1 MILKHMFALTNAP
14 TVFNVQL
21 AEILFARTAVGIY
34 KNALREKSKKI
45 HVNQTAIDY
54 FYSDC
59 RILPFRKKSL
69 LT

>member
-34 KNALREKSKKI
+34 KNVLREKSNKI
-45 HVNQTAIDY
+45 QKNT
-54 FYSDC
+54 C
-59 RILPFRKKSL
+59 
-69 LT
+69 

>member
-1 MILKHMFALTNAP
+1 MFALTNAP

-21 AEILFARTAVGIY
+21 VEILFARTVVGIY
-34 KNALREKSKKI
+34 KNALREKSNKI
-45 HVNQTAIDY
+45 QKTYVNQTTIDY

-59 RILPFRKKSL
+59 RVLPFRKRSL